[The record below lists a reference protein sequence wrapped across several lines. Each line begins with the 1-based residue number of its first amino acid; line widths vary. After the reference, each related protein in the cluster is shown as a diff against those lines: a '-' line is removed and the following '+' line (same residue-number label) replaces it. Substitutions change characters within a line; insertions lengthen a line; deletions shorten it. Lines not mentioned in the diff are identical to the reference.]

1 MVAELGPLPPPP
13 PGEQTRS
20 AELAGRIRA
29 AIHEGGGSIDFARY
43 MEMALYTPGLGY
55 YSGPDTPFGPAGD
68 FVTAPEISNLFGQ
81 CVAAYLAP
89 VLDHLGDAD
98 VLEFGPGSGTLALTV
113 LNTLAALDRVP
124 RRYRMLEL
132 SGTLAAAQRT
142 TLEALDSP
150 LRERVEWLDRLPA
163 TGLRGCI
170 MANEVVDA
178 IPFRRLR
185 IGRDA
190 VQEWRVVWRA
200 GGPAW
205 ALEPC
210 ADEGLA
216 AAVARLRPAL
226 GAAPLPYDTEVAP
239 ARRAWLAAAAATLR
253 EGAMVVLDYGF
264 ERRELYRPG
273 RHGGTLAC
281 HYRHHTHDD
290 PFVMPGLQD
299 ITSHVDFT
307 DLAEA
312 ALAGGLDVAGF
323 TTQAQFLLGQG
334 LLERAAPA
342 DTGGGLAALARSGE
356 IKRLTLPGEMGEV
369 FKVLAL
375 GRGLPAGLLA
385 FPGRDMRA
393 RL

>member
-1 MVAELGPLPPPP
+1 MVAELGPLPSPAAE
-13 PGEQTRS
+13 GLARS
-20 AELAGRIRA
+20 TALGTRIRE
-29 AIHEGGGSIDFARY
+29 AIDDGGGAIDFARY

-55 YSGPDTPFGPAGD
+55 YSGAGSPFGSAGD
-68 FVTAPEISNLFGQ
+68 FITAPEISALFGQ
-81 CVAAYLAP
+81 CLAAYLAP
-89 VLDHLGDAD
+89 VLGHLGDAD
-98 VLEFGPGSGTLALTV
+98 VLEFGPGSGALAVAV
-113 LNTLAALDRVP
+113 LNTLATLDRVP

-142 TLEALDSP
+142 TLEALDGP

-163 TGLRGCI
+163 TGLRGCFI
-170 MANEVVDA
+170 ANEVADA

-185 IGRDA
+185 IGRET
-190 VQEWRVVWRA
+190 VQEWRVAWQD

-205 ALEPC
+205 ALGPLR
-210 ADEGLA
+210 DDGLA
-216 AAVARLRPAL
+216 AAVARLRPFL
-226 GAAPLPYDTEVAP
+226 AADSLPYDTEVAP
-239 ARRAWLAAAAATLR
+239 ARRAWLASAAATLR

-264 ERRELYRPG
+264 ERRELCRAG
-273 RHGGTLAC
+273 RHGGTMAC

-290 PFVMPGLQD
+290 PLILPGLQD

-312 ALAGGLDVAGF
+312 AVDAGLDVAGF

-334 LLERAAPA
+334 LLERAAAAGA
-342 DTGGGLAALARSGE
+342 DLSLAALARSGE

-375 GRGLPAGLLA
+375 GRQLPPGLLT